1 MTTPTDTWAPGPDRV
16 SQPRWLDAALVH
28 RIRLDSGRL
37 IAALRYLH
45 ACRGLFS
52 NEGSLTTGQ
61 QLDLSVSYESRV
73 RPIHYC
79 ALGVAM
85 TEPVEGWIR
94 RAGEAC
100 VRAGFDKLGRAL
112 QGHARAE
119 AGHHLLMIADLDRL
133 CDRCAAAGR
142 VAPKPGDMLALQW
155 PESTQ
160 RYRQMH
166 EDVIA
171 GPHPYAQ
178 IAIENEIEM
187 LSVDVGPRLLDNA
200 RSLLGDDILDDLSFL
215 TDHVTLDIGH
225 TKFNRRQ
232 MAAFL
237 DMQAEQGRV
246 DGVLDALVV
255 AGSEVLDA
263 YRAFV
268 SDCVSMSSRGSRVMA
283 T

>member
-1 MTTPTDTWAPGPDRV
+1 VQHIDRYEQGVAAARRRFHDDPAVRLVQDPGIGAPH
-16 SQPRWLDAALVH
+16 LEAFF
-28 RIRLDSGRL
+28 I
-37 IAALRYLH
+37 Y
-45 ACRGLFS
+45 F
-52 NEGSLTTGQ
+52 
-61 QLDLSVSYESRV
+61 
-73 RPIHYC
+73 C

-85 TEPVEGWIR
+85 TEPVESWIR

-100 VRAGFDKLGRAL
+100 VRAGFGKLGRAL
-112 QGHARAE
+112 QGHARSE
-119 AGHHLLMIADLDRL
+119 AGHHLLMIADLERL
-133 CDRCAAAGR
+133 CDRRAAAGR
-142 VAPKPGDMLALQW
+142 VAPKSGDMLALQW

-187 LSVDVGPRLLDNA
+187 LSVDIGPRLLDNA
-200 RSLLGDDILDDLSFL
+200 RNLLGDDILDDLSFL

-237 DMQAEQGRV
+237 DTQAEHGRV
-246 DGVLDALVV
+246 DGALDALVA

-268 SDCVSMSSRGSRVMA
+268 SDCVSMSSRGSLVMA
-283 T
+283 P

>member
-1 MTTPTDTWAPGPDRV
+1 MQHIDRYE
-16 SQPRWLDAALVH
+16 QGIAAARRRFHDDPAV
-28 RIRLDSGRL
+28 RL
-37 IAALRYLH
+37 IQDPRIGASHLEA
-45 ACRGLFS
+45 FF
-52 NEGSLTTGQ
+52 
-61 QLDLSVSYESRV
+61 
-73 RPIHYC
+73 IHYC

-85 TEPVEGWIR
+85 TEPVEDWIR

-133 CDRCAAAGR
+133 CDRRATAGR

-155 PESTQ
+155 PQSTQ
-160 RYRQMH
+160 RYRQIH
-166 EDVIA
+166 EDIIA

-187 LSVDVGPRLLDNA
+187 LSVDVGPRLLGNA
-200 RSLLGDDILDDLSFL
+200 RSLLGDDIINDLSFL

-246 DGVLDALVV
+246 DSVLNALVV

-268 SDCVSMSSRGSRVMA
+268 FDCVSMSSRRLVVMA

>member
-1 MTTPTDTWAPGPDRV
+1 MEA
-16 SQPRWLDAALVH
+16 
-28 RIRLDSGRL
+28 
-37 IAALRYLH
+37 
-45 ACRGLFS
+45 FF
-52 NEGSLTTGQ
+52 
-61 QLDLSVSYESRV
+61 
-73 RPIHYC
+73 IHFC

-100 VRAGFDKLGRAL
+100 VRAGFDTLGRAL

-119 AGHHLLMIADLDRL
+119 ADHHLLMIADLDRL
-133 CDRCAAAGR
+133 CARRAAAGR
-142 VAPKPGDMLALQW
+142 VALKPGDMLALPW

-160 RYRQMH
+160 CYRQIH

-187 LSVDVGPRLLDNA
+187 LSVDVGPRLLVNT
-200 RSLLGDDILDDLSFL
+200 RYLLGDDILDDLSFL

-232 MAAFL
+232 MVTFL
-237 DMQAEQGRV
+237 DTQAEQGRV
-246 DGVLDALVV
+246 EGVLDALVV
-255 AGSEVLDA
+255 AGSEALDA

-268 SDCVSMSSRGSRVMA
+268 SDCVSMSR
-283 T
+283 